1 MFLLIDLLIGAGI
14 GFFLPLNFAI
24 GFGIFL
30 ALVVILFLFNANG
43 KELDGIGFLIVAAF
57 LGVFV
62 CGLALGKTLSYVDIE
77 LTEQTINI
85 EKPSNSNTTTESN
98 INLPE
103 LICKVDNN
111 AFILVNYKHDK
122 DTIVNLK
129 TDQIFNKSNCSLK

>member
-30 ALVVILFLFNANG
+30 ALVAIVFLFNANG

-77 LTEQTINI
+77 LSEQTINT
-85 EKPSNSNTTTESN
+85 EKSSNSNITESN
-98 INLPE
+98 SNLPE

-111 AFILVNYKHDK
+111 TFILVNYKNDK